1 MNQELTENDE
11 RVDDAKVRERSGARG
26 GERLWTPLFALI
38 VAMTLCTFMVG
49 QGLNSGTSVY
59 LAHAGEGAAFAG
71 VLAAVFSIAAAVTR
85 IVCGPLID
93 KRGRYQAMCVGMML
107 LAVGTV
113 APALVNNPVMFVAC
127 RVVQGIGFSAATTA
141 SATAAADVLPL
152 SRLGE
157 GIGYYGLGQAL
168 AMSIGPALALFLVS
182 TDPAENLYFGLTA
195 ICVTGLVFTLFCRY
209 EHNPARLPATSAY
222 RRKWEARRAAEVAGM
237 TGELEAAQTADN
249 PAPGQ
254 KPAARSAGDEPSLSG
269 WRSVLEP
276 RALPGALPMLVLS
289 PAFGFGIFFVGL
301 YGTSLG
307 ISNPGLFYTLSAVS
321 MIVVRLNS
329 KSFMDRVAPIKVF
342 AASTVCGVGAFAL
355 LLFAGAGG
363 SGSGDM
369 PFYLGGILYGVCL
382 GISSPLNQSVA
393 VKNTPPARWGA
404 TNALFLLATDLGIGM
419 SSLVWGLVNDSFGFG
434 ATILCV
440 ITCILAAFLVSC
452 ITYPRER

>member
-1 MNQELTENDE
+1 MDQELTENDE
-11 RVDDAKVRERSGARG
+11 QVGEDAKARGRSGARG

-59 LAHAGEGAAFAG
+59 LAHAGEGTAFAG

-93 KRGRYQAMCVGMML
+93 KRGRYQAMCVGMVL
-107 LAVGTV
+107 LAAGTV
-113 APALVNNPVMFVAC
+113 APALVNNPIVFVVS

-195 ICVTGLVFTLFCRY
+195 ICVIGLAFTLFCRY

-222 RRKWEARRAAEVAGM
+222 RRKWEARRTAETVRTTEKPEASQAAG
-237 TGELEAAQTADN
+237 N
-249 PAPGQ
+249 PATAPE
-254 KPAARSAGDEPSLSG
+254 PAARAADDEPTPSG
-269 WRSVLEP
+269 WRSILEP

-329 KSFMDRVAPIKVF
+329 KSFMDRVAPLKVF

-355 LLFAGAGG
+355 LLFAG
-363 SGSGDM
+363 SGSGDV

-419 SSLVWGLVNDSFGFG
+419 SSLIWGLVNDSFGFG

-440 ITCILAAFLVSC
+440 ITCILAAFLVAC
-452 ITYPRER
+452 FTYPRER

>member
-1 MNQELTENDE
+1 MDQELTENDE
-11 RVDDAKVRERSGARG
+11 QVGEGAKARGRSGARS

-93 KRGRYQAMCVGMML
+93 KRGRYQAMCVGMVL
-107 LAVGTV
+107 LAAGTV
-113 APALVNNPVMFVAC
+113 APALVNNPVVFVVS

-195 ICVTGLVFTLFCRY
+195 ICVIGLAFTLFCRY

-222 RRKWEARRAAEVAGM
+222 RRKWEARRAAEAAG
-237 TGELEAAQTADN
+237 TTEKPGSVQATDN
-249 PAPGQ
+249 PAASPE
-254 KPAARSAGDEPSLSG
+254 PAARTADDEPTPSG

-329 KSFMDRVAPIKVF
+329 KSFMDRVAPLKVF

-355 LLFAGAGG
+355 LLFAG

-440 ITCILAAFLVSC
+440 ITCILAAFLVAC
-452 ITYPRER
+452 FTYPRER